1 MERYKIGEKISII
14 YKYLQI
20 MALKSFQD
28 MEINPSE
35 FPFILTVIENEGICQ
50 EELSEKLR
58 VNKSATTKVVRGLIK
73 KGYLIRKKDSLD
85 RRYYRVYSTEKSRRL
100 RSKIL
105 HKVEVLSK
113 VILGDFNE
121 KELEELYGF
130 LDKLEDNIFR
140 NCKYMYK

>member
-1 MERYKIGEKISII
+1 M
-14 YKYLQI
+14 
-20 MALKSFQD
+20 
-28 MEINPSE
+28 
-35 FPFILTVIENEGICQ
+35 
-50 EELSEKLR
+50 
-58 VNKSATTKVVRGLIK
+58 RGLIK